1 MKRTGDLM
9 AMKISQAMPGV
20 EGLQAASVPT
30 HAGAGSQKVSFA
42 ETIGDSLISS
52 PVPDGA
58 EQLTEPESRLG
69 KSAIAAG
76 KQDKPVLIASVPP
89 KSAGAISK
97 TIQEP
102 SYSEAPM
109 ATMEVRQ
116 DLGAGS
122 SAIQTAEAHGQEVE
136 ESSATPEPIL
146 KLQPA
151 KSPNPA
157 DEPAANRARDVS
169 APVRISGVKDE
180 EGPKEIGKHTELS
193 ATTSAKS
200 KEAGALPRHK
210 DKRERQESVT
220 VQGSQK
226 VSQAE
231 TPATPQP
238 LVGTDPVLASGVIH
252 SVTADGS
259 SPSASIQVKEV
270 DRPGGK
276 PVRVDALRRKLGIQD
291 AAKTSPAPH
300 GMTGAAGEKP
310 AALLSGE
317 SKSVGEAAVKSDP
330 AARGFGSRDK
340 ESASSQVGVQQIS
353 GGAVA
358 AIQTHAAATL
368 TPERF
373 VSTAPTHTSP
383 LPQTD
388 ATAPHP
394 AAGLIPGEHG
404 TVTGTPTALEVGVP
418 GGSHGWLTVRA
429 ELGRDGSVHA
439 SMSSN
444 SAAGT
449 VALQREVPQLT
460 SYLHQEQV
468 RVSSVVV
475 HATQSPTALSNQ
487 LSNDGRGQSMNGGAP
502 DANRGD
508 SGSGNAARHSRAGI
522 HQTSSSPDAD
532 GDLLLPRAFGSAGG
546 WLSVRA

>member
-1 MKRTGDLM
+1 M

-20 EGLQAASVPT
+20 EGLPAASVPT
-30 HAGAGSQKVSFA
+30 HTGAGSQKVSFA
-42 ETIGDSLISS
+42 ETIGESLTSS
-52 PVPDGA
+52 LVPDGA

-76 KQDKPVLIASVPP
+76 KQDKRVLIASVLP

-97 TIQEP
+97 TIQKS

-116 DLGAGS
+116 DLGSGS

-180 EGPKEIGKHTELS
+180 EGPKEIGKQLS
-193 ATTSAKS
+193 GTKSAKS
-200 KEAGALPRHK
+200 KEAEALPRHK
-210 DKRERQESVT
+210 DKREPQESVTT
-220 VQGSQK
+220 VQGSQQ

-238 LVGTDPVLASGVIH
+238 LVGIDPVLASGVIH

-276 PVRVDALRRKLGIQD
+276 PVRVDALRRKLGVQD

-310 AALLSGE
+310 ATLLSAE

-330 AARGFGSRDK
+330 VARGFGSRDK
-340 ESASSQVGVQQIS
+340 ESASPQVGVQQVS
-353 GGAVA
+353 GSAVV
-358 AIQTHAAATL
+358 AIQTHASATL
-368 TPERF
+368 SPERI
-373 VSTAPTHTSP
+373 VGTAPTHTSP

-388 ATAPHP
+388 ATAPH
-394 AAGLIPGEHG
+394 ATAGFATGEHG

-449 VALQREVPQLT
+449 EALQREVPQLT

-468 RVSSVVV
+468 HVSSVVV
-475 HATQSPTALSNQ
+475 HTAQSSTGLSNQ